1 VRASHGREEMA
12 VVSRNPQRAGGLP
25 SRLSRLFLRRNELR
39 RPSERIEAAV
49 VAGLLTA
56 FIAAIIVGA
65 FFADH
70 VYHSERAA
78 AAGLRSTVAVISPS
92 SEPAKI
98 PLLNQPAGVRAT
110 WRLSDG
116 RQHSGLL
123 TSSVVPGIYRQPTG
137 ASVRIW
143 LSRSGVPEPAPPG
156 LDGMIVGAAM
166 SGLAVVVAAA
176 AVLACCY
183 LLCLRALQRH
193 RLANWSSAWAVT
205 GPQWTHR
212 Q

>member
-1 VRASHGREEMA
+1 MT
-12 VVSRNPQRAGGLP
+12 VVSRKPHRAGGLP
-25 SRLSRLFLRRNELR
+25 LRMARLFLRRNELR

-49 VAGLLTA
+49 VAGLLAVFVAAVVVAA
-56 FIAAIIVGA
+56 FLAAR
-65 FFADH
+65 
-70 VYHSERAA
+70 VYRAEQA
-78 AAGLRSTVAVISPS
+78 ATAGLRPTVAVVSPIGAPT
-92 SEPAKI
+92 EAQI
-98 PLLNQPAGVRAT
+98 LNESAAVRAT

-116 RQHSGLL
+116 TRRSGLL
-123 TSSVVPGIYRQPTG
+123 TANVVPGIYRQLPG

-143 LSRSGVPEPAPPG
+143 LNRSGVPEPPPQG
-156 LDGMIVGAAM
+156 VFGMIIGAAM
-166 SGLAVVVAAA
+166 AGLLLVLAAA

-183 LLCLRALQRH
+183 LLCLRCLERR

>member
-1 VRASHGREEMA
+1 
-12 VVSRNPQRAGGLP
+12 VSRNPHRAGSLP
-25 SRLSRLFLRRNELR
+25 LRLARLFLRRNELR
-39 RPSERIEAAV
+39 RSSERIEAAV
-49 VAGLLTA
+49 LAASLAA
-56 FIAAIIVGA
+56 FVAAIFVGA

-70 VYHSERAA
+70 VYHSEQAV
-78 AAGLRSTVAVISPS
+78 AAGLRPTVAVVSPS
-92 SEPAKI
+92 SEPAEI
-98 PLLNQPAGVRAT
+98 QLLNQPAGVRAT

-116 RQHSGLL
+116 MQHSGLL
-123 TSSVVPGIYRQPTG
+123 TTSVVPGIYRQPPGT
-137 ASVRIW
+137 SVRIW
-143 LSRSGVPEPAPPG
+143 LNRSGVPEPAPQS

-166 SGLAVVVAAA
+166 TGLAVVLAAA

>member
-1 VRASHGREEMA
+1 MA
-12 VVSRNPQRAGGLP
+12 VVSRNPQRAAGLP
-25 SRLSRLFLRRNELR
+25 FRLARLFLRRNELR

-49 VAGLLTA
+49 VAGLLAA
-56 FIAAIIVGA
+56 FVAAIIAGA

-70 VYHSERAA
+70 VYHSEQAA
-78 AAGLRSTVAVISPS
+78 AAGLRPTVAVISPS
-92 SEPAKI
+92 SQPAEI

-116 RQHSGLL
+116 KQRSGLL
-123 TSSVVPGIYRQPTG
+123 TSSVAPGIYRQPPR

-143 LSRSGVPEPAPPG
+143 LSRSGVPEPAPPS

-166 SGLAVVVAAA
+166 SGLVLVVAAA
-176 AVLACCY
+176 AVLACGY
-183 LLCLRALQRH
+183 LLCLRGLHRR